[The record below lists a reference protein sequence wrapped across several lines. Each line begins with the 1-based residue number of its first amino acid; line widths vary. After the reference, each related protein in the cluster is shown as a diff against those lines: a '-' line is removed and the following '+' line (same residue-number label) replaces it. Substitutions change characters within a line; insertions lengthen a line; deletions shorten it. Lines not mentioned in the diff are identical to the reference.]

1 MQNISSDITNKDHSD
16 TSDLIKIREQYTNN
30 LVLGY
35 LNINSLKNK
44 IINLVDK
51 VLIDILCIDETKLDD
66 TFPDAQFKINNYQY
80 PPFRR
85 DRNQKGG
92 GKIDKNT
99 FFSEI
104 SKKLSLIINEYGNV
118 IVAGDLNID
127 LSNTKTLSENHVSD
141 LRDTFA
147 LTNLVK
153 QKTCFKTV
161 RGTLLDVILTNKP
174 NCFQKTSAF
183 ETGLSDFHKLVV
195 TVFRSTFKKLPPKL

>member
-1 MQNISSDITNKDHSD
+1 M
-16 TSDLIKIREQYTNN
+16 RE
-30 LVLGY
+30 V
-35 LNINSLKNK
+35 
-44 IINLVDK
+44 VDK

-85 DRNQKGG
+85 DRNSKGG
-92 GKIDKNT
+92 GKIVYIRQGLISKRLSKFESKGIETICIELTISKKKWCILFAYRPPNLDKNT

-104 SKKLSLIINEYGNV
+104 SNNLSLIINEYEIV

-183 ETGLSDFHKLVV
+183 ETGLSDFHKNN
-195 TVFRSTFKKLPPKL
+195 

>member
-1 MQNISSDITNKDHSD
+1 M
-16 TSDLIKIREQYTNN
+16 IREQYTNN

-44 IINLVDK
+44 IINLREVVDK

-85 DRNQKGG
+85 DRNSKGG
-92 GKIDKNT
+92 GKIVYIRQGLISKRLSKFESKGIETICIELTISKKKWCILFAYRPPNLDKNT

-104 SKKLSLIINEYGNV
+104 SNNLSLIINEYENV

-161 RGTLLDVILTNKP
+161 
-174 NCFQKTSAF
+174 
-183 ETGLSDFHKLVV
+183 
-195 TVFRSTFKKLPPKL
+195 